1 MRSILRC
8 CAAALFLVLLPVVPC
23 AAQGAVFGL
32 GARLSMIRT
41 DAHSSASPERF
52 TGGQMRV
59 RTSPRTALELSMD
72 IRTQRNDA
80 LTTRVRDV
88 PVQASLLLFPATGAF
103 SPYVLGGPGWYSH
116 RVQTLAGDEVL
127 DSETTRKFGW
137 HGGFGA
143 EFRLGRHAGVH
154 ADYRY
159 TFLHF
164 GSDEPSGVLS
174 GALVTAPVAAPTKD
188 ESSGSRFIPSYD
200 GSMWTAGLTVYF

>member
-1 MRSILRC
+1 MRSSLRC
-8 CAAALFLVLLPVVPC
+8 CAAALSLVLLPAIPC
-23 AAQGAVFGL
+23 AAQGAFGL

-52 TGGQMRV
+52 TGGQIRARM
-59 RTSPRTALELSMD
+59 SPRTALELSMD
-72 IRTQRNDA
+72 IRTQRNEA

-88 PVQASLLLFPATGAF
+88 PVQASLLLFPVAGAF

-116 RVQTLAGDEVL
+116 RVQSLAGDEVL
-127 DSETTRKFGW
+127 ASETTRKFGW

-143 EFRLGRHAGVH
+143 ELRLGRHAGVH

-164 GSDEPSGVLS
+164 GSTEPSGVLS
-174 GALVTAPVAAPTKD
+174 GALVDAPVAAPAREDST
-188 ESSGSRFIPSYD
+188 GSRFIPSYD
-200 GSMWTAGLTVYF
+200 GSMWTAGVTVYF